1 MPNLGHLELTTN
13 SYLRFMYYF
22 ISGQSEF
29 YHGRYKSA
37 IRSFKIAERLIE
49 EVNDP
54 AERAEFYQKLGIS
67 YYRIDQYTFAASYM
81 EMALEFFEKNEAYIE
96 LEINSKLIL
105 AAIDTEL
112 ERFDEAER
120 IYNDLLESSK
130 PFPAA
135 HALVYRNMGLNRMT
149 QDKLGEA
156 EIYLE
161 AALSIKEHRESI
173 LGVKTKFN
181 LVNIQLKI
189 DNYTSGLDEIEKE
202 VNYYQLTEY
211 IAKCKINRGLYLNHD
226 VSLVEKGI
234 NELLQYELYFDCSEV
249 AKEISSFYEREG
261 KLSLALEYLNL
272 AYRMQKKQSQLGVD
286 QK

>member
-1 MPNLGHLELTTN
+1 
-13 SYLRFMYYF
+13 MYYF